1 MQTKH
6 QPEIPPQQIYAEV
19 SKLLG
24 AAINELPKS
33 RDEQAHKY
41 HRHRIKKIYEAF
53 SKDEQDQ
60 FDIRLC
66 ALILNELDKGIKG
79 AKPYLTDKGGS
90 AAEASNSI
98 KESLRLLSFFL
109 DCSSPKIGF
118 LGDTPKNMWAQLEHD
133 FIGNYSLIGHNC
145 EHASLSDESS
155 INKPAVNRSAD
166 FCSAALSAQRPLL
179 LLGDTHRV

>member
-1 MQTKH
+1 MQTNH

-33 RDEQAHKY
+33 RDKQARDDHLLQIEKS
-41 HRHRIKKIYEAF
+41 YEAF

-79 AKPYLTDKGGS
+79 AKPYLT
-90 AAEASNSI
+90 AARP
-98 KESLRLLSFFL
+98 RL
-109 DCSSPKIGF
+109 PI
-118 LGDTPKNMWAQLEHD
+118 P
-133 FIGNYSLIGHNC
+133 
-145 EHASLSDESS
+145 
-155 INKPAVNRSAD
+155 
-166 FCSAALSAQRPLL
+166 
-179 LLGDTHRV
+179 